1 MKRKYPIKKSQ
12 NNQITSQE
20 VKALELFSKYFDS
33 FNYFT
38 FVETNNSKD
47 LLFLREY
54 FDVLN
59 RLKANI
65 SPYERFSLTSNP
77 FVNIDGSKNLH
88 FEDDYLST
96 LEFLA
101 ETNSPSER
109 LKRIYDD
116 EIIKSL

>member
-20 VKALELFSKYFDS
+20 VKALELFGKYFDS

-101 ETNSPSER
+101 EINSPSER

-116 EIIKSL
+116 EIIRSL